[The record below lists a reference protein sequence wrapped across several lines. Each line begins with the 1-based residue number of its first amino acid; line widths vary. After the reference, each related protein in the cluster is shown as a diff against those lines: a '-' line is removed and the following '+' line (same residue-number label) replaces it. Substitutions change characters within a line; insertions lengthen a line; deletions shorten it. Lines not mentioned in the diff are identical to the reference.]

1 MSAVEEEQ
9 NAQNVQDTQN
19 LTPTPSGSN
28 SFASTPSN
36 KADAMENKD
45 QEEDENY
52 VAPAEMPRQPASAY
66 VTISIMCVMIAFG
79 GFVFGWDTGT
89 ISGFVNETDYIR
101 RFGQVDHHT
110 GERYLSRVRMGLM
123 VSIFNIGCCVGGITL
138 SKTGDMWGR
147 RIGLIIVVTI
157 YTIGIVI
164 QIASINKWFQ
174 YFIGRIVAGLGVGGI
189 AVLSPMLIS
198 EVSPKHFRGTLI
210 SCFQLMITAGIFL
223 GYCTNYGTK
232 TYSNSVQWRVP
243 LGLCFAWS
251 LFMIGGMLFVPESP
265 RYLAEV
271 GRFEEA
277 KRSISISN
285 KVPVEDPAVTAELEI
300 LQAAIEAERL
310 AGNASWAEIFSPKVK
325 VVQRLIMG
333 MMIQSLQQL
342 TGDNYF
348 FYYGTTIFKSV
359 GLDDSFE
366 TSIVLGVVNFA
377 STFFAL
383 YVVDHFGRRTC
394 LLWGAAGMTACMVIY
409 AAVGVKRLWPHGKGN
424 GSSKGAGNCMIVFA
438 CFFIFCFASTWAPIP
453 YVVNSETY
461 PLRVKSK
468 CMSIAQGCNWLWGFL
483 ISFFTPFITGAINF
497 SYGFVFM
504 GCLVFSF
511 FYVFFFVP
519 ETKGLSLEDVNTMW
533 MEGTLPWKSAEWVP
547 PSKRGAGFDTAQFAH
562 DDKPAWKRLLGQ

>member
-251 LFMIGGMLFVPESP
+251 LFMIGGMLFVPDLHVTWP
-265 RYLAEV
+265 RLV
-271 GRFEEA
+271 DSRRPRDPFPFLTRFQSRTQPLPLSW
-277 KRSISISN
+277 K
-285 KVPVEDPAVTAELEI
+285 I

-310 AGNASWAEIFSPKVK
+310 AGNASWAKIFSPKVK

-348 FYYGTTIFKSV
+348 FYYGTTIFKSSV
-359 GLDDSFE
+359 WMTPSRPPLSW
-366 TSIVLGVVNFA
+366 VL
-377 STFFAL
+377 S
-383 YVVDHFGRRTC
+383 
-394 LLWGAAGMTACMVIY
+394 
-409 AAVGVKRLWPHGKGN
+409 
-424 GSSKGAGNCMIVFA
+424 
-438 CFFIFCFASTWAPIP
+438 
-453 YVVNSETY
+453 
-461 PLRVKSK
+461 
-468 CMSIAQGCNWLWGFL
+468 
-483 ISFFTPFITGAINF
+483 
-497 SYGFVFM
+497 
-504 GCLVFSF
+504 
-511 FYVFFFVP
+511 
-519 ETKGLSLEDVNTMW
+519 
-533 MEGTLPWKSAEWVP
+533 TLPP
-547 PSKRGAGFDTAQFAH
+547 PSSLCTSSTTSVVVPVCCGV
-562 DDKPAWKRLLGQ
+562 PLV